1 MLYETTLKNL
11 FNLLALAKTNNFKD
25 KEIKFDEFEK
35 NWNYVFMLTHNKIL
49 VKDDEIALI
58 TKDELIQL
66 LERICPAKVKE
77 KGKINSFYKKLFIKA
92 LKHKLIR
99 RISEQELKKTGK
111 IEGNSNKIY
120 ILTDKGD
127 IYIAGYKIFN
137 NLCENYKKNALLML
151 KYSAPPFPIWEELW
165 EEFFEEDDFSFIA

>member
-35 NWNYVFMLTHNKIL
+35 NWNYVFMLTHNKIC
-49 VKDDEIALI
+49 VKNDEISLI
-58 TKDELIQL
+58 TKNELIYL
-66 LERICPAKVKE
+66 LKKICPAKIKE

-99 RISEQELKKTGK
+99 RISEQELKKTCK

-137 NLCENYKKNALLML
+137 NLCENYKKNTLIML
-151 KYSAPPFPIWEELW
+151 KYFAPPSPILDKIWKEL
-165 EEFFEEDDFSFIA
+165 FVEDGFSFIV